1 MSSSSC
7 SRSRSLSSRLGVLA
21 LLICAFIWGF
31 AFSAQKKGME
41 SLGPF
46 SFNGLRS
53 FIGFFALWPCI
64 VLLDILQGVRP
75 SFWGSG
81 GNTPGGRRRLLAG
94 GVLCGLALGSA
105 SLAQQVGIQYTTVG
119 KAGFLTALYIILVP
133 ILAQVLGRRTPW
145 LVWGAAFM
153 ALVGSALLCG
163 LSPGNFSLQKG
174 DYLLL
179 ACAFLFAIQILCVD
193 KFVAAVDCVRLSA
206 LQFFFAGVL
215 SLLLAP
221 LMGETLS
228 WAQILRGLGPLL
240 FCGVLSSGVAY
251 TLQCVGQKYVHP
263 VVATLLMSLE
273 SVISALGGWLVLGEA
288 MKARE
293 MLGCAII
300 FLAVLLAQLAPTSSP
315 REPAS

>member
-1 MSSSSC
+1 MSSIASG

-21 LLICAFIWGF
+21 LLICAFIWGL
-31 AFSAQKKGME
+31 AFSAQKKGMA

-53 FIGFFALWPCI
+53 FIGVVALLPCLA
-64 VLLDILQGVRP
+64 LLDVLQGVRP
-75 SFWGSG
+75 SFWGSAR
-81 GNTPGGRRRLLAG
+81 TPEARLRLLGG

-105 SLAQQVGIQYTTVG
+105 SLAQQVGIQYTSVG

-133 ILAQVLGRRTPW
+133 ILGQLLGRRTPA

-163 LSPGNFSLQKG
+163 LAPGNLSLQRG
-174 DYLLL
+174 DFLLL
-179 ACAFLFAIQILCVD
+179 ACAFLFAVQILCVD
-193 KFVAAVDCVRLSA
+193 KFVATVDCVRLSA
-206 LQFFFAGVL
+206 FQFFFAGVV
-215 SLLLAP
+215 SLVLAP
-221 LMGETLS
+221 FAGETISLG
-228 WAQILRGLGPLL
+228 QMVKGLGPLL

-288 MKARE
+288 MGFRE
-293 MLGCAII
+293 MAGCAII
-300 FLAVLLAQLAPTSSP
+300 FLAVLLAQLTPSQKS
-315 REPAS
+315 